1 MRNDEDMSEIL
12 DNNYIVKDFDKMT
25 NFLKKPVLEGW
36 EYEPHKKCIHLV
48 PTYLHALNW
57 EYKRLIDKLLA
68 QQEDIFQPTIE
79 LELGINKFKAW
90 CDLGASASII
100 VSLYMTIFFY

>member
-12 DNNYIVKDFDKMT
+12 DNKYIVKDFDKMT

-68 QQEDIFQPTIE
+68 QQEDTFQPTIE
-79 LELGINKFKAW
+79 LELGINNFKAW